1 MANKPL
7 MLATITALSLD
18 NTRHKKYHEVMS
30 LIRRTIE
37 IDETT
42 DTRLAE
48 IAAERGQDIA
58 TVLADAVAL
67 LDSVIDLEGPD
78 VAEDRRRLDNF
89 IATGEAIPFDEVTA
103 WVASWNTPDE
113 LPPPTPR
120 KIS

>member
-1 MANKPL
+1 MADKPL
-7 MLATITALSLD
+7 MLATTNALSLD
-18 NTRHKKYHEVMS
+18 NIRHKKYHEVMS

-67 LDSVIDLEGPD
+67 LDSVIDLEVPD

-89 IATGEAIPFDEVTA
+89 IATGEAIPFDEFKA

-120 KIS
+120 KIT